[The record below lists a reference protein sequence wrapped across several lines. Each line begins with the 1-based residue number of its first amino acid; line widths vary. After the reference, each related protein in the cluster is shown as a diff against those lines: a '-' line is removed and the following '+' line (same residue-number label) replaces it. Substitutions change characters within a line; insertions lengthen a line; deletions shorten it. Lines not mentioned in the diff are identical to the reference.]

1 MILQDSPA
9 NSPVAA
15 PHRVRITSTDNMHGI
30 GGRSG
35 SPDVR
40 CDREKQL
47 LGLAGKTALVT
58 GASRGIGRAI
68 ALALARDGVNVA
80 IGYRT
85 DLAAAEEV
93 VAQAHDLGVK
103 AGAVAGDV
111 GAADDVVRMYQEAE
125 EMLGGL
131 DILVNNAGVMAMG
144 SFSSVAKADFDRMFA
159 ITRGVYYLL
168 AHAATRLRD
177 NGRIINISTG
187 LTRNWAPGAAAY
199 AGSKAA
205 IEQFTRSLSK
215 EVGPR
220 GITVNAVLP
229 GVVET
234 DMTRNF
240 PEERKRAAA
249 QQTSFGRLGTAEDIA
264 DAVTLLASERAR
276 WITGQLIVV
285 NGGSTP

>member
-1 MILQDSPA
+1 M
-9 NSPVAA
+9 
-15 PHRVRITSTDNMHGI
+15 
-30 GGRSG
+30 
-35 SPDVR
+35 
-40 CDREKQL
+40 

-68 ALALARDGVNVA
+68 ALALARDGVGVA
-80 IGYRT
+80 IGYRA
-85 DLAAAEEV
+85 DAGAAEEV
-93 VAQAHDLGVK
+93 VTQARALGVR
-103 AGAVAGDV
+103 ACAVPGDV
-111 GAADDVVRMYQEAE
+111 GVVDDVRRIYDAADEA
-125 EMLGGL
+125 LGGL

-144 SFSSVAKADFDRMFA
+144 GFCAIGEADFDRMFA
-159 ITRGVYYLL
+159 ITRGVYFMLGQ
-168 AHAATRLRD
+168 AAARLRD
-177 NGRIINISTG
+177 NGRIISLSTG

-215 EVGPR
+215 ELGPR

-234 DMTRNF
+234 DMTSGF

-264 DAVTLLASERAR
+264 DVVTLLASERAR
-276 WITGQLIVV
+276 WITGQLIVA

>member
-1 MILQDSPA
+1 M
-9 NSPVAA
+9 
-15 PHRVRITSTDNMHGI
+15 
-30 GGRSG
+30 
-35 SPDVR
+35 
-40 CDREKQL
+40 

-68 ALALARDGVNVA
+68 AVALARDGVSVA
-80 IGYRT
+80 IGYRSDADAAEQVAAEARALGVAACT
-85 DLAAAEEV
+85 IPGDIAAAGEV
-93 VAQAHDLGVK
+93 RGIYD
-103 AGAVAGDV
+103 
-111 GAADDVVRMYQEAE
+111 AADAA
-125 EMLGGL
+125 LGGI

-144 SFSSVAKADFDRMFA
+144 AFRAVSEADYDRIFA
-159 ITRGVYYLL
+159 MTKGVYLML
-168 AHAATRLRD
+168 GEAAARLRD
-177 NGRIINISTG
+177 HGRIISLSTG

-215 EVGPR
+215 ELGPR

-234 DMTRNF
+234 DMTSAF

-249 QQTSFGRLGTAEDIA
+249 QQTSFGRLGTAQDIA
-264 DAVTLLASERAR
+264 DVVTLLASERAR
-276 WITGQLIVV
+276 WITGQLIVA